1 VALNFGILI
10 TARRALFYLPTL
22 LPLTRVQTLYAF
34 GLLLGT
40 LYSVPPFRLKVRT
53 LTQQPSELTALLL
66 RSAFHCPPFS
76 SLQPCAAS
84 YSTLACTTRRVL
96 QFGYHSRHGLLKQR
110 GRQL

>member
-1 VALNFGILI
+1 VALNFGSLI

-53 LTQQPSELTALLL
+53 LTQQPSELTAPSSQRFPLPAFLIIATVRGFLLNFGVYYATRAAIRL
-66 RSAFHCPPFS
+66 PFEAR
-76 SLQPCAAS
+76 PA
-84 YSTLACTTRRVL
+84 
-96 QFGYHSRHGLLKQR
+96 
-110 GRQL
+110 